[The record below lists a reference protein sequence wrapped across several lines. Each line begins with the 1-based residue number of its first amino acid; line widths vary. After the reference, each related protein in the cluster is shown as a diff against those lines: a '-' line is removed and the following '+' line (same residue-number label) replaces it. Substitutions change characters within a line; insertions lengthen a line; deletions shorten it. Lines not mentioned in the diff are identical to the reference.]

1 MAKDDYDVIVFKT
14 LTCLYGVM
22 KRKYNFEDITF
33 QATISK
39 KEIVEEYLLDVLYMM
54 QNEDLVKGLTFA
66 RAWGDNVL
74 LANSLSDMRITA
86 TGIRHLTDTIK
97 MKQVKEV
104 LLNDRSKMVGH
115 STVLTDQRNPG
126 TIILLAYANKG
137 RRG

>member
-14 LTCLYGVM
+14 LTYLYGVM

-39 KEIVEEYLLDVLYMM
+39 TEIVEEYLLDVLYMM

-126 TIILLAYANKG
+126 TIILLAYANKR